1 MTSLPTRW
9 QMLILSFPGGR
20 DTSRVRLWRALKTLG
35 AGTLRDGVYILPE
48 RPDLHET
55 LRGLAEDI
63 RSAGGQAH
71 HLVFSVPAP
80 EEDRYRNL
88 FDRYEEYQAITGAA
102 TALAG
107 QVDDLGEPELIK
119 QLRQI
124 RRDAEHLH
132 RIDYFPGP
140 ERDAMRARLEILETA
155 VQARL
160 SPDEPSQ
167 APEQSTPRL
176 NTRDYRGRTWATRAS
191 LWVDRVASAWLI
203 DRFIDP
209 EAQFL
214 WLSRPADCP
223 ADALGFD
230 FDGATF
236 THVGDRVTFQVLTE
250 AFSLDVDPGLVR
262 LGELVRFLDI
272 GGAPV
277 AEAAGFEA
285 VLTGAKQRCGD
296 DDALLATVSPVLED
310 LHRSFSPAQELTR

>member
-1 MTSLPTRW
+1 MNLLPTRW

-35 AGTLRDGVYILPE
+35 AGTLRDGVYVLPE
-48 RPDLHET
+48 RADLHDA

-63 RSAGGQAH
+63 GAAGGKAH
-71 HLVFSVPAP
+71 HLMFAVPAD
-80 EEDRYRNL
+80 EDARYRKL
-88 FDRYEEYQAITGAA
+88 FDRTEECRAITEAA
-102 TALAG
+102 TALTG
-107 QVDDLGEPELIK
+107 RVDDLTEPELLK

-124 RRDAEHLH
+124 RRDTEHLH

-140 ERDAMRARLEILETA
+140 ERDAMSARLAILEAA

-167 APEQSTPRL
+167 APEQTIPRL
-176 NTRDYRGRTWATRAS
+176 NVRDYRGRTWATRAS

-203 DRFIDP
+203 NRFIDP
-209 EAQFL
+209 EARFL
-214 WLSRPADCP
+214 WLARPADCP

-236 THVGDRVTFQVLTE
+236 THVGDQVTFQVLAE
-250 AFSLDVDPGLVR
+250 AFSLDGDPGLTR
-262 LGELVRFLDI
+262 LGELVRYLDI

-277 AEAAGFEA
+277 TEAAGFEA
-285 VLTGAKQRCGD
+285 ILTGAKQRCGD
-296 DDALLATVSPVLED
+296 DDALLAAVSPVLDD
-310 LHRSFSPAQELTR
+310 LHRSFSPTQELST